1 MTFVKQQTMRQCMKH
16 ITRIAALALIAS
28 MLSGCFLTKLVS
40 TPMRLVGAT
49 AAVAGA
55 ALSIVPV
62 VGNEADAA
70 LEKVDGAI
78 DTTADRLDD
87 IPI

>member
-1 MTFVKQQTMRQCMKH
+1 MKH

>member
-1 MTFVKQQTMRQCMKH
+1 MKQISRV
-16 ITRIAALALIAS
+16 AVLAVLAS

-40 TPMRLVGAT
+40 TPMRVVGAT
-49 AAVAGA
+49 ASVAGS
-55 ALSIVPV
+55 ALSILPV

-70 LEKVDGAI
+70 LEKVDGVI
-78 DTTADRLDD
+78 DTAADRIDD

>member
-1 MTFVKQQTMRQCMKH
+1 MKH
-16 ITRIAALALIAS
+16 ITRIALLALLAS

-49 AAVAGA
+49 ASVAGA
-55 ALSIVPV
+55 ALSVIPV

-78 DTTADRLDD
+78 DTTADNIDK
-87 IPI
+87 IPL

>member
-1 MTFVKQQTMRQCMKH
+1 MGWFMKH
-16 ITRIAALALIAS
+16 IGRIVVLALLAS
-28 MLSGCFLTKLVS
+28 LLSGCFLTKLVS

-49 AAVAGA
+49 ASVAGA
-55 ALSIVPV
+55 ALSVIPV
-62 VGNEADAA
+62 VGNEMDAA
-70 LEKVDGAI
+70 LEKVDTTI

>member
-1 MTFVKQQTMRQCMKH
+1 MKS
-16 ITRIAALALIAS
+16 ISRIAILALLAS
-28 MLSGCFLTKLVS
+28 LLSGCFLTKLVT

-49 AAVAGA
+49 ASVAGA
-55 ALSIVPV
+55 ALSIIPV

-70 LEKVDGAI
+70 LETVDGVI
-78 DTTADRLDD
+78 DTTADRVDD

>member
-1 MTFVKQQTMRQCMKH
+1 MKH
-16 ITRIAALALIAS
+16 ITRIAVLALLAS
-28 MLSGCFLTKLVS
+28 LLSGCFLTKLAS

-49 AAVAGA
+49 ASVAGA
-55 ALSIVPV
+55 ALSIIPV

-70 LEKVDGAI
+70 LEKVDGTI
-78 DTTADRLDD
+78 DTTADRIDD